1 MVKVEIDELDDFL
14 KTIEWSIFA
23 IGERKKGDYVYA
35 TKENYKDGIKPAG
48 VEVLM
53 IELI

>member
-14 KTIEWSIFA
+14 KTIGWNILE
-23 IGERKKGDYVYA
+23 IGERKKGHYVYA

-53 IELI
+53 IELV